1 MQPSGM
7 DQQNKQELEMN
18 WIESLLKKIESG
30 NRKILIGLLVSVSA
44 AVFAI
49 MLLIGSILERKAE
62 AKDHV
67 FRVVNLTEDTV
78 DPAEWGKNF
87 PRQYDS
93 YKRTVDIE
101 RTKHGGSEA
110 FQKLDDDPLLRE
122 LFAGYA
128 FGVDFREE
136 RGHAYMLQ
144 DQNETERVKQFKQ
157 PGACLHCHASVIPF
171 YKSEGKK
178 AGVPDDQKEAQ
189 IQKGFDLVCAMSYKD
204 AAKNVKH
211 PVSCVDCH
219 NVDSMQLEVNRP
231 GFINGIR
238 NLAKSSAPT
247 PHLPSIERWRKE
259 GKKGEY
265 DVNKMASRQE
275 MRSFVCGQCHVEYYF
290 KGPEKNLT
298 YPWHNGLKMEQI
310 EKYYD
315 DVAWKDFEH
324 KKSGAKVLKA
334 QHPEFE
340 TWSQGI
346 HARSG
351 VSCADCHM
359 PYKREGAIKVSD
371 HHVRSPMLNVAASCE
386 TCHRYPEKEIKARV
400 EIIQDRTKE
409 LLLKA
414 EGVTVSLIKDIEA
427 AKGKG
432 ASDASLESARDFHRK
447 AQWRVDFVA
456 AENSMGFHAPGES
469 LRILAEAIDYARQGQ
484 LNVQK
489 IGK

>member
-1 MQPSGM
+1 MS
-7 DQQNKQELEMN
+7 

-30 NRKILIGLLVSVSA
+30 DRKILIGLLASVA
-44 AVFAI
+44 VVVFAI
-49 MLLIGSILERKAE
+49 MLLFGNILERKAE

-67 FRVVNLTEDTV
+67 FRVVNLTEDTI

-128 FGVDFREE
+128 FGIDFREE

-144 DQNETERVKQFKQ
+144 DQTETERVKQFKQ
-157 PGACLHCHASVIPF
+157 PGACLHCHASVIP
-171 YKSEGKK
+171 YYRSEGKK
-178 AGVPDDQKEAQ
+178 AGVPDNQKEAQ
-189 IQKGFDLVCAMSYKD
+189 IQKGFDVVCAMSYKD
-204 AAKNVKH
+204 AAKNVSH

-219 NVDSMQLEVNRP
+219 NVNTMQLEVNRP

-238 NLAKSSAPT
+238 NLAKSTAPT

-259 GKKGEY
+259 GKKGDY

-400 EIIQDRTKE
+400 EIIQDRTKD

-414 EGVTVSLIKDIEA
+414 EGATVALIKDIEA
-427 AKGKG
+427 AKGRG
-432 ASDASLESARDFHRK
+432 ATDVSLEMARNLHRK

-484 LNVQK
+484 LIVQK
-489 IGK
+489 NVK

>member
-1 MQPSGM
+1 
-7 DQQNKQELEMN
+7 
-18 WIESLLKKIESG
+18 
-30 NRKILIGLLVSVSA
+30 
-44 AVFAI
+44 
-49 MLLIGSILERKAE
+49 
-62 AKDHV
+62 
-67 FRVVNLTEDTV
+67 
-78 DPAEWGKNF
+78 
-87 PRQYDS
+87 
-93 YKRTVDIE
+93 
-101 RTKHGGSEA
+101 
-110 FQKLDDDPLLRE
+110 
-122 LFAGYA
+122 
-128 FGVDFREE
+128 
-136 RGHAYMLQ
+136 
-144 DQNETERVKQFKQ
+144 
-157 PGACLHCHASVIPF
+157 
-171 YKSEGKK
+171 
-178 AGVPDDQKEAQ
+178 
-189 IQKGFDLVCAMSYKD
+189 MSYKD

-211 PVSCVDCH
+211 PVSCIDCH
-219 NVDSMQLEVNRP
+219 NADSMQLEVNRP

-315 DVAWKDFEH
+315 DVAWKDYEH
-324 KKSGAKVLKA
+324 KKSGAKILKA

-359 PYKREGAIKVSD
+359 PYKREGAIKISD
-371 HHVRSPMLNVAASCE
+371 HHVRSPMLNVAGSCE

-432 ASDASLESARDFHRK
+432 ASDASLEPARDFHRK

-469 LRILAEAIDYARQGQ
+469 LRILAEAIDFARQGQ
-484 LNVQK
+484 LAIQRN
-489 IGK
+489 GK